1 MMITQEQH
9 ERTKQ
14 WLKSFKEELHTLQ
27 TQADKDV
34 FDEILINA
42 HKSQIESLEKEVDE
56 YERQHNE

>member
-1 MMITQEQH
+1 MITQEQH